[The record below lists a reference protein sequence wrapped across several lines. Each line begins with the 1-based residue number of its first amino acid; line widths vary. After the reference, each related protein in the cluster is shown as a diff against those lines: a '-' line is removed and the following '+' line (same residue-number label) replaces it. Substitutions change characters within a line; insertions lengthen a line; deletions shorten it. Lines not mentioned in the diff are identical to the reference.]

1 MTSLP
6 LTSTKQ
12 ALYLLNARCESVLQD
27 LRDLIDIHRRMDI
40 SVDWRMDTNPTYT
53 SRLHKASLHIRA
65 IASWQMDGEV
75 LHVMAPEI
83 RAAALALDPLV
94 QDLLPETLTVDIR
107 RYHSFLLQERE
118 LISFAHP
125 TPFSLFLSREHG
137 GFANTGYV
145 RYLLLGYIALSQLMA
160 TYATAIS
167 NLAVMFDP
175 PMVDVLY
182 KIINGESA
190 VARELDWDAILRLAD
205 D

>member
-145 RYLLLGYIALSQLMA
+145 RYLLLGYIALS
-160 TYATAIS
+160 
-167 NLAVMFDP
+167 P
-175 PMVDVLY
+175 VDGHLRHRNQQPCRNVRSA
-182 KIINGESA
+182 NGRCALQDDHRRKCGSA
-190 VARELDWDAILRLAD
+190 RA
-205 D
+205 